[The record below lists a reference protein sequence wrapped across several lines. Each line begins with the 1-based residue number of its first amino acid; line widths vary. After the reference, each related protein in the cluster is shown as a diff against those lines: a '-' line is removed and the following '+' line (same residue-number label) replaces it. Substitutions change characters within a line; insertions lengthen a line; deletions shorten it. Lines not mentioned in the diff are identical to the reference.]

1 MRAGSAEARAA
12 LAPGL
17 PRKFT
22 ARAAND
28 LEYIMIDSDL
38 LDVLLTW
45 DQTGQYEVAE
55 LNADG
60 LEVTGD
66 WMTTLLQTKAFHRI
80 PPANI
85 QAIFMRMQRIN
96 YRAGDVVIKQGTEG
110 DFFYVVVAGKCIVTR
125 ETPLN
130 KEGIKLAE
138 LGPGD
143 SFGEEALIAEAKRN
157 ATVTMSTDGTLMRL
171 GKHDFQTLLNEPLL
185 QWVSQDKAKEIVATG
200 GKWLDV
206 RLPSEFQN
214 FRIDDAINIPLYFIR
229 LKLNALDKN
238 IPYVVCCDT
247 GRRSSAAAYILSER
261 GFEAYVL
268 KGGLAATEAAR
279 SSRGRRGFGA
289 CSGACSIGHEE
300 TQAVQGRGIEGGVAE
315 GFRAEGPMVY
325 PPPPTL
331 RYRPPSLLAEH
342 LGLAIAAFLVR
353 IAFRRVFASRR
364 RTSPRS
370 GIRAGGIA
378 RGLRRD
384 RCFAG

>member
-1 MRAGSAEARAA
+1 MEERPLDLSVLKRFSPLDGLKAENLHALARKTQILELGSGRVLFKQGDTDKRTFYLVAGSVELRSDDRLVATVRAGSPEARAA

-17 PRKFT
+17 PRRFT
-22 ARAAND
+22 ARAVAN
-28 LEYIMIDSDL
+28 LEYIVIDSDL

-55 LNADG
+55 LSRDG
-60 LEVTGD
+60 LDVSGD

-85 QAIFMRMQRIN
+85 QAIFMRMQRLN
-96 YRAGDVVIKQGTEG
+96 FHARDVIIKQGTEG
-110 DFFYVVVAGKCIVTR
+110 DYFYVVVAGRCVVTR

-157 ATVTMSTDGTLMRL
+157 ATVTMSTDGVLMRL
-171 GKHDFQTLLNEPLL
+171 GKSDFQTLLNEPLL
-185 QWVSQDKAKEIVATG
+185 QWLEYDAAKEMVANG

-214 FRIDDAINIPLYFIR
+214 FRIDGAVNIPLYFIR

-238 IPYVVCCDT
+238 TPYVICCDT

-268 KGGLAATEAAR
+268 KGGLAATETGRAR
-279 SSRGRRGFGA
+279 RN
-289 CSGACSIGHEE
+289 
-300 TQAVQGRGIEGGVAE
+300 
-315 GFRAEGPMVY
+315 
-325 PPPPTL
+325 
-331 RYRPPSLLAEH
+331 
-342 LGLAIAAFLVR
+342 
-353 IAFRRVFASRR
+353 
-364 RTSPRS
+364 
-370 GIRAGGIA
+370 
-378 RGLRRD
+378 
-384 RCFAG
+384 

>member
-1 MRAGSAEARAA
+1 MDDRPAELAILKTFSPLDGLKAENLHALARKTQVRELGAGRVLFKEGDSDKRTFYLVDGQIELRADDRLMGVIKSGTAEARAP

-22 ARAAND
+22 ARAATD
-28 LEYIMIDSDL
+28 VEYIVIDSDL

-45 DQTGQYEVAE
+45 DQTGQYEVSE
-55 LNADG
+55 LGSGGESLD
-60 LEVTGD
+60 VTGD

-96 YRAGDVVIKQGTEG
+96 YRARDVVIKQGTEG
-110 DFFYVVVAGKCIVTR
+110 DYFYVVVAGRCVVTR

-157 ATVTMSTDGTLMRL
+157 ATVTMITDGTLMRL
-171 GKHDFQTLLNEPLL
+171 GKADFQTLLNEPLL
-185 QWVSQDKAKEIVATG
+185 QWVDPEKAREIVASG

-214 FRIDDAINIPLYFIR
+214 FRIDDAVNIPLYFIR
-229 LKLNALDKN
+229 LKLNALDKKTQ
-238 IPYVVCCDT
+238 YVVCCDT

-261 GFEAYVL
+261 GFDAYVL
-268 KGGLAATEAAR
+268 KGGLAASEAAR
-279 SSRGRRGFGA
+279 S
-289 CSGACSIGHEE
+289 
-300 TQAVQGRGIEGGVAE
+300 
-315 GFRAEGPMVY
+315 
-325 PPPPTL
+325 
-331 RYRPPSLLAEH
+331 RPQ
-342 LGLAIAAFLVR
+342 
-353 IAFRRVFASRR
+353 
-364 RTSPRS
+364 
-370 GIRAGGIA
+370 
-378 RGLRRD
+378 
-384 RCFAG
+384 

>member
-1 MRAGSAEARAA
+1 MDERPVDLSILKTFSPLDSLKAENLHALARKTQIRTLDAGRVLFKEGDADKRTFYLVSGQVELRTDDRTMGVIKSRTPEARSP

-22 ARAAND
+22 ARAATD
-28 LEYIMIDSDL
+28 IDYIMIDSDL
-38 LDVLLTW
+38 LDVLITW

-55 LNADG
+55 LRGDG
-60 LEVTGD
+60 VEVDGD

-96 YRAGDVVIKQGTEG
+96 YRVGDVVIKQGTEG
-110 DFFYVVVAGKCIVTR
+110 DFFYVVVAGRCVVTR

-157 ATVTMSTDGTLMRL
+157 ATVTMATDGTLMRL
-171 GKHDFQTLLNEPLL
+171 GKNDFQTLLNEPLL
-185 QWVSQDKAKEIVATG
+185 QWVSPESAREIVAKG

-214 FRIDDAINIPLYFIR
+214 FRIDDAVNIPLYFIR

-238 IPYVVCCDT
+238 TQYVVCCDT

-261 GFEAYVL
+261 GFDAFVL
-268 KGGLAATEAAR
+268 KGGLAASEAAR
-279 SSRGRRGFGA
+279 SQ
-289 CSGACSIGHEE
+289 SG
-300 TQAVQGRGIEGGVAE
+300 
-315 GFRAEGPMVY
+315 
-325 PPPPTL
+325 
-331 RYRPPSLLAEH
+331 
-342 LGLAIAAFLVR
+342 
-353 IAFRRVFASRR
+353 
-364 RTSPRS
+364 
-370 GIRAGGIA
+370 
-378 RGLRRD
+378 
-384 RCFAG
+384 

>member
-1 MRAGSAEARAA
+1 MDERPVDLALLKNFSPLDGLKAENLHALARKTQVKALEAGRLLFKEGDTDKRTFYLIAGKVELRTDDSTIAMVRAGGPEARAP

-17 PRKFT
+17 PRKYT
-22 ARAAND
+22 ARAASD
-28 LEYIMIDSDL
+28 IEYVMIDSDL

-55 LNADG
+55 LNGEGLRAD
-60 LEVTGD
+60 GD

-96 YRAGDVVIKQGTEG
+96 YRAGDVVIKQGAEG
-110 DFFYVVVAGKCIVTR
+110 DYFYVVVAGKCLVTR

-157 ATVTMSTDGTLMRL
+157 ATVVMATDGSLMRL
-171 GKHDFQTLLNEPLL
+171 GKVDFQTLLNEPLL
-185 QWVSQDKAKEIVATG
+185 QWVDYEKAQEIVARG

-214 FRIDDAINIPLYFIR
+214 LRIDSAVNIPLYFIR
-229 LKLNALDKN
+229 LKLGALDKA
-238 IPYVVCCDT
+238 IQYVVCCDT

-268 KGGLAATEAAR
+268 KGGLAGTDVARAPAA
-279 SSRGRRGFGA
+279 
-289 CSGACSIGHEE
+289 
-300 TQAVQGRGIEGGVAE
+300 
-315 GFRAEGPMVY
+315 
-325 PPPPTL
+325 
-331 RYRPPSLLAEH
+331 
-342 LGLAIAAFLVR
+342 
-353 IAFRRVFASRR
+353 
-364 RTSPRS
+364 
-370 GIRAGGIA
+370 
-378 RGLRRD
+378 
-384 RCFAG
+384 

>member
-1 MRAGSAEARAA
+1 MDERPVDLTVLKTFSPLDGLKAENLHALARKTQVRTLDAGRVLFKEGDDDKRTFYLVAGQVELRADDRTIGVIKSRTAESRSP

-22 ARAAND
+22 ARAATD
-28 LEYIMIDSDL
+28 IEYIVIDSDL
-38 LDVLLTW
+38 LDVLITW

-55 LNADG
+55 LRGDG
-60 LEVTGD
+60 VDVSGD

-96 YRAGDVVIKQGTEG
+96 YRARDVVIKQGTEG
-110 DFFYVVVAGKCIVTR
+110 DFFYVVVAGRCVVTR

-157 ATVTMSTDGTLMRL
+157 ATVTMATDGTLMRL
-171 GKHDFQTLLNEPLL
+171 GKNDFQTLLNEPLL
-185 QWVSQDKAKEIVATG
+185 QWVSPDAAREIIAKG

-214 FRIDDAINIPLYFIR
+214 FRIDDAVNIPLYFIR
-229 LKLNALDKN
+229 LKLNALDKAT
-238 IPYVVCCDT
+238 PYVVCCDT

-261 GFEAYVL
+261 GFDAFVL
-268 KGGLAATEAAR
+268 KGGLAASEAAR
-279 SSRGRRGFGA
+279 SQMG
-289 CSGACSIGHEE
+289 
-300 TQAVQGRGIEGGVAE
+300 
-315 GFRAEGPMVY
+315 
-325 PPPPTL
+325 
-331 RYRPPSLLAEH
+331 
-342 LGLAIAAFLVR
+342 
-353 IAFRRVFASRR
+353 
-364 RTSPRS
+364 
-370 GIRAGGIA
+370 
-378 RGLRRD
+378 
-384 RCFAG
+384 

>member
-1 MRAGSAEARAA
+1 MDERPLDLSVLRTFSPLDGLKAENLHALARKTQVRTLDAGRLLFKEGETDKRTYYLVTGSVELRADDRVMGVIRGGTPEARTP

-17 PRKFT
+17 PRRFSAK
-22 ARAAND
+22 AAGD
-28 LEYIMIDSDL
+28 IEYIVIDSDL
-38 LDVLLTW
+38 LDVLITW

-55 LNADG
+55 LSTDG

-110 DFFYVVVAGKCIVTR
+110 DYFYVVISGRCSVTR

-130 KEGIKLAE
+130 KEGIKLAD

-157 ATVTMSTDGTLMRL
+157 ATVTMAAEGTLMRL
-171 GKHDFQTLLNEPLL
+171 GKADFQTLLNEPLL
-185 QWVSQDKAKEIVATG
+185 QWVTQDAAREIVAKG

-214 FRIDDAINIPLYFIR
+214 FRIDDAVNIPLYFIR

-238 IPYVVCCDT
+238 IQYVVCCDT

-268 KGGLAATEAAR
+268 KGGLAASEAAR
-279 SSRGRRGFGA
+279 TRG
-289 CSGACSIGHEE
+289 
-300 TQAVQGRGIEGGVAE
+300 
-315 GFRAEGPMVY
+315 P
-325 PPPPTL
+325 
-331 RYRPPSLLAEH
+331 
-342 LGLAIAAFLVR
+342 
-353 IAFRRVFASRR
+353 
-364 RTSPRS
+364 
-370 GIRAGGIA
+370 
-378 RGLRRD
+378 
-384 RCFAG
+384 

>member
-1 MRAGSAEARAA
+1 MTERPINLAVLRTFSPLDGLKAENLNALARKTQLRELGAGRTLFKEGDTDKRTFYLVAGSVELRADDQLIGTVRAGSAEARAA

-22 ARAAND
+22 ARAATD

-45 DQTGQYEVAE
+45 DQTGQYEVSE
-55 LNADG
+55 LNSDG
-60 LEVTGD
+60 LDVTGD

-110 DFFYVVVAGKCIVTR
+110 DYFYVVVSGKCVVTR

-138 LGPGD
+138 LGSGD

-157 ATVTMSTDGTLMRL
+157 ATVTMSTEGTLMRL
-171 GKHDFQTLLNEPLL
+171 GKQDFQTLLNEPLL
-185 QWVSQDKAKEIVATG
+185 QWVSQDQAKEIVAKG

-214 FRIDDAINIPLYFIR
+214 FRIDGSINIPLYFIR

-238 IPYVVCCDT
+238 TPYIICCDT
-247 GRRSSAAAYILSER
+247 GRRSSAGAYILSER

-279 SSRGRRGFGA
+279 ANRG
-289 CSGACSIGHEE
+289 
-300 TQAVQGRGIEGGVAE
+300 
-315 GFRAEGPMVY
+315 
-325 PPPPTL
+325 
-331 RYRPPSLLAEH
+331 
-342 LGLAIAAFLVR
+342 
-353 IAFRRVFASRR
+353 
-364 RTSPRS
+364 
-370 GIRAGGIA
+370 
-378 RGLRRD
+378 
-384 RCFAG
+384 

>member
-1 MRAGSAEARAA
+1 MIERPVDISILKAFSPLDGLKAENLHALARKTHLRELDAGRALFKEGDTEKRTFYLVSGTVELRSDERVMGTIRAGTPEARAA

-22 ARAAND
+22 ARAASD
-28 LEYIMIDSDL
+28 VSYIMIDSDL

-55 LNADG
+55 LNGEHALD
-60 LEVTGD
+60 VTGD

-96 YRAGDVVIKQGTEG
+96 YRARDVVIKQGTEG
-110 DFFYVVVAGKCIVTR
+110 DYFYVVVAGKCVVTR

-157 ATVTMSTDGTLMRL
+157 ATVTMLTDGTLMRL
-171 GKHDFQTLLNEPLL
+171 GKQDFQTLLNEPLL
-185 QWVSQDKAKEIVATG
+185 QWVNYDKAKEIVAGG

-214 FRIDDAINIPLYFIR
+214 FRIDDAVNIPLYFIR
-229 LKLNALDKN
+229 LKLNAIAKDT
-238 IPYVVCCDT
+238 PYVVCCDT

-268 KGGLAATEAAR
+268 RGGLSATEAAR
-279 SSRGRRGFGA
+279 
-289 CSGACSIGHEE
+289 
-300 TQAVQGRGIEGGVAE
+300 
-315 GFRAEGPMVY
+315 
-325 PPPPTL
+325 
-331 RYRPPSLLAEH
+331 
-342 LGLAIAAFLVR
+342 
-353 IAFRRVFASRR
+353 
-364 RTSPRS
+364 
-370 GIRAGGIA
+370 A
-378 RGLRRD
+378 RG
-384 RCFAG
+384 G

>member
-1 MRAGSAEARAA
+1 MDERPADLSILKTFSPLDGLKAENLHALARKTQIRTLDAGRVLFKEGDADKRTFYLVSGQVELRADDRVMGIIKSRTPESRAP

-22 ARAAND
+22 ARAATD
-28 LEYIMIDSDL
+28 IDYIMIDSDL
-38 LDVLLTW
+38 LDVLITW

-55 LNADG
+55 LRGDG
-60 LEVTGD
+60 VDVSGD

-110 DFFYVVVAGKCIVTR
+110 DFFYVVVSGRCVVTR

-157 ATVTMSTDGTLMRL
+157 ATVTMAADGTLMRL
-171 GKHDFQTLLNEPLL
+171 GKLDFQTLLNEPLL
-185 QWVSQDKAKEIVATG
+185 QWVSQEGAREIVAKG

-214 FRIDDAINIPLYFIR
+214 FRIDDAVNIPLYFIR

-238 IPYVVCCDT
+238 TQYVVCCDT

-261 GFEAYVL
+261 GFDAFVL
-268 KGGLAATEAAR
+268 KGGLAASEAAR
-279 SSRGRRGFGA
+279 SQPG
-289 CSGACSIGHEE
+289 
-300 TQAVQGRGIEGGVAE
+300 
-315 GFRAEGPMVY
+315 
-325 PPPPTL
+325 
-331 RYRPPSLLAEH
+331 
-342 LGLAIAAFLVR
+342 
-353 IAFRRVFASRR
+353 
-364 RTSPRS
+364 
-370 GIRAGGIA
+370 
-378 RGLRRD
+378 
-384 RCFAG
+384 

>member
-1 MRAGSAEARAA
+1 MNERPVNLAILKTFSPLDGLKAENLHALARKIHIRELSGGRTLFKEGDSEKKTFYLVNGSVELRADDKLVGSIRSGSPEARAA

-22 ARAAND
+22 ARAAD
-28 LEYIMIDSDL
+28 DIEYIMIDSDL

-55 LNADG
+55 LQSDG
-60 LEVTGD
+60 IDVTGD

-96 YRAGDVVIKQGTEG
+96 YKERDVVIKQGTEG
-110 DFFYVVVAGKCIVTR
+110 DYFYVVVSGKCVVTR

-138 LGPGD
+138 LGTGD

-171 GKHDFQTLLNEPLL
+171 GKADFQTLLNEPLL
-185 QWVSQDKAKEIVATG
+185 QWVDHEKAKEIVAQG

-214 FRIDDAINIPLYFIR
+214 FRIDGAVNIPLYFIR

-268 KGGLAATEAAR
+268 KGGLAGTEAAR
-279 SSRGRRGFGA
+279 ARR
-289 CSGACSIGHEE
+289 
-300 TQAVQGRGIEGGVAE
+300 
-315 GFRAEGPMVY
+315 
-325 PPPPTL
+325 
-331 RYRPPSLLAEH
+331 
-342 LGLAIAAFLVR
+342 
-353 IAFRRVFASRR
+353 
-364 RTSPRS
+364 
-370 GIRAGGIA
+370 
-378 RGLRRD
+378 
-384 RCFAG
+384 